1 MAYVYSTLSND
12 HSYAVY
18 KGDLDPKQI
27 NHPVKTITI
36 KGGAN
41 VAGKTNLIAPKGVVT
56 IVSKDDLEILKGLKS
71 FQRHVKKKFIYFDEK
86 KTDVDRVAKDM
97 EPKDRSAQLTDDDF
111 KQDKQPKVNKQSKG
125 IEV

>member
-18 KGDLDPKQI
+18 KDDLDPKQI

-41 VAGKTNLIAPKGVVT
+41 VAGKTNLVAPKGIVT
-56 IVSKDDLEILKGLKS
+56 TVSKDDLEILKGLKS
-71 FQRHVKKKFIYFDEK
+71 FQRHVQKKFIHFDEK
-86 KTDVDRVAKDM
+86 KTEPDRVAKDM
-97 EPKDRSAQLTDDDF
+97 EPKDKSAQLTDDDF
-111 KQDKQPKVNKQSKG
+111 KKDKKPKVNKTVKG